1 MANRTD
7 HGSKFNLIHVYQKI
21 LRSNHVMQNIAF
33 LLPIW
38 NFSHRV
44 IINSGS
50 LYANYK
56 LLSVLLEFNN
66 YCDPG

>member
-1 MANRTD
+1 MANHSD

-33 LLPIW
+33 YSQ
-38 NFSHRV
+38 FG

-56 LLSVLLEFNN
+56 LPSVLLEFNN